1 MEQETIKH
9 DRLFKELLKTFFVEF
24 LELFFPSLLA
34 EIDTSYLE
42 FLEQEIF
49 TDLKSGEKYNADIVV
64 KTRFKSDG
72 ETFLL
77 IHVESQAQYEINFEQ
92 RMFRYFAF
100 LSHNHDLPVY
110 PIAVLSFNSPRKEQP
125 NRYEVVIDKQVIL
138 QFNYKVIQLNRLNWR
153 DFMRQKNPV
162 ATALMAK
169 MKIDKEDRWRV
180 KLECLRLLATLKL
193 DPAKTRL
200 ISGFIDTYL
209 KLSVDEE
216 SQFQEEIGTLASE
229 EEREEIMEIV
239 TSWMVEE
246 N

>member
-1 MEQETIKH
+1 MEQENIKH

-24 LELFFPSLLA
+24 LELFFPTLRS
-34 EIDTSYLE
+34 EIDSSYLE

-49 TDLKSGEKYNADIVV
+49 TELKSGEKYNADLVV
-64 KTRFKSDG
+64 KTKLKSGG

-77 IHVESQAQYEINFEQ
+77 IHVESQAQYETNFEQ

-100 LSHNHDLPVY
+100 LLHNHGLPVY
-110 PIAVLSFNSPRKEQP
+110 PIAVLSFDSPRTEQP
-125 NRYEVVIDKQVIL
+125 NHYEVVIANKVIL
-138 QFNYKVIQLNRLNWR
+138 QFDYDVIQLNRLNWR
-153 DFMRQKNPV
+153 DFMRPKNPV

-169 MKIDKEDRWRV
+169 MRIEKNDRWRV

-193 DPAKTRL
+193 DPAKTKL

-209 KLSVDEE
+209 QLSVDEE
-216 SQFQEEIGTLASE
+216 TQFKSEIGLLASE

-239 TSWMVEE
+239 TS
-246 N
+246 